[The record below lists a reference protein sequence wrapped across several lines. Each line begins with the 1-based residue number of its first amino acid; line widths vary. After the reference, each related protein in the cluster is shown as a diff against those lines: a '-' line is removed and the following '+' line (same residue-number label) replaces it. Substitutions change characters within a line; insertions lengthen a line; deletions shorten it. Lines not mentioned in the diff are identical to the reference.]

1 MSSQQVTD
9 FYVRTSAL
17 DPAGQVASSIFEL
30 TSWMTW
36 VFGTVFLFVMALVL
50 VGVFAKQKE
59 IGSNAQKESQFIVG
73 LGVVFPTVVLT
84 GLLILTLSLTGAIQP
99 KADKPTIKV
108 TGYMWW
114 WEVTYPEHGIIT
126 ANEIYIPVGERV
138 QIEVASVD
146 VIHSLWVPSLA
157 GKMDLIPGLKNRI
170 IFQASEPG
178 IYRGQCAEFCGLAHA
193 QMSLHVVALEP
204 AAYSR
209 WLEEK
214 KSARQKLATAE
225 PSAGLEVFKKV
236 GCADCHALGNLPAL
250 GNVGPDL
257 THIGSRVS
265 LGAGTVLNNK
275 GNLMGWISNP
285 QAIKPGN
292 KMPRSFL
299 SREELHVLSDYLLSL
314 K

>member
-1 MSSQQVTD
+1 MSREVTS

-36 VFGTVFLFVMALVL
+36 IFGAVFVLVMVLVIIGVFG
-50 VGVFAKQKE
+50 KRQE
-59 IGSNAQKESQFIVG
+59 IPPNSEGESKFIVG
-73 LGVVFPTVVLT
+73 LGVIFPTVVLT

-99 KADKPTIKV
+99 TSEEPTIKV

-114 WEVTYPEHGIIT
+114 WEVSYPQHGIVT
-126 ANEIYIPVGERV
+126 ANEIYIPVGERI

-170 IFQASEPG
+170 VFEASEPG
-178 IYRGQCAEFCGLAHA
+178 VYRGQCAEFCGLAHA

-204 AAYSR
+204 AAYAR
-209 WLEEK
+209 WLEQK
-214 KSARQKLATAE
+214 KSAREELSAAP

-236 GCADCHALGNLPAL
+236 GCAECHSIGKLPAL

-257 THIGSRVS
+257 THVGSRVS

-285 QAIKPGN
+285 QALKPGN

-299 SREELHVLSDYLLSL
+299 SSHELHVLSDYLLSL